1 MYRWI
6 SDPIVMEY
14 LDWGTNSIDE
24 TAIKLNEAI
33 EEIKKTNRGKYF
45 FAIESKIERKV
56 IGDVGFTVLAKNE
69 FGGIAECGYFLQK
82 EYWGRGMA
90 TEATRRI
97 IEYVFSDLGL
107 HKIIA
112 GCDAE
117 NKASERIMIKCG
129 MKKEGAFMK
138 HHFRR
143 NKWLDRLKYGL
154 LKEDWLKL
162 RSKNF

>member
-1 MYRWI
+1 LK
-6 SDPIVMEY
+6 IV
-14 LDWGTNSIDE
+14 
-24 TAIKLNEAI
+24 
-33 EEIKKTNRGKYF
+33 
-45 FAIESKIERKV
+45 RKV

-69 FGGIAECGYFLQK
+69 YGGIAECGYFLQK

-90 TEATRRI
+90 TESTRKI
-97 IEYVFSDLGL
+97 IEYAFSDLGL

-129 MKKEGAFMK
+129 MKKEGTFMK

-143 NKWLDRLKYGL
+143 NKWCDRLKYGL
-154 LKEDWLKL
+154 LKEDWLQL